1 MKSAKESGNAGMRS
15 DGTNEEDEES
25 DVDAS
30 DELWVDANVTPII
43 LYMPLL
49 VTENTP
55 LLGI

>member
-1 MKSAKESGNAGMRS
+1 MRS